1 MFCLKLQSVQIS
13 FDCSFVIHSPTIV
26 LYPPLSKTQAM
37 NGKWSQAP
45 WPCRGYQPW
54 AYRYEV
60 PNIQRPRL
68 RTGGKAWCPDPAE
81 ICQPWVCCYEIPN
94 IQRSWLWMEGETRHP
109 SPVEEASLEFVVMSK
124 WLRCQRSHL
133 LLQFYDFQTVPAKLH
148 LILTS
153 LTSCSVT
160 TVEQG
165 FLHEQYSNQLL
176 MSYLIKG

>member
-1 MFCLKLQSVQIS
+1 MLHKCATSLVFFSVLLEITKCADLFWLFICYSFINHCLV
-13 FDCSFVIHSPTIV
+13 SPI
-26 LYPPLSKTQAM
+26 SKTQAK
-37 NGKWSQAP
+37 NTRWSQVP
-45 WPCRGYQPW
+45 WPCRRCQPW
-54 AYRYEV
+54 AYGYEV
-60 PNIQRPRL
+60 RNIQRPRL
-68 RTGGKAWCPDPAE
+68 RTGGKARCPDPAE
-81 ICQPWVCCYEIPN
+81 
-94 IQRSWLWMEGETRHP
+94 
-109 SPVEEASLEFVVMSK
+109 EASLGLVVMSK

-133 LLQFYDFQTVPAKLH
+133 LLQFFDFQTVPSKLH